1 MSGVEAVAAGIMPM
15 VAWAAA
21 LATAAAAVCGG
32 VLVRGTT
39 AVPAAA
45 WAAAAAILLAVDL
58 AGLDIRDA
66 AAAANL
72 RLVVVAAS
80 VCPTMALLGAKRPQH
95 GVWQFI
101 VLTLAVVLALPAA
114 TAALVRPGS
123 QPDVHPLAMWF
134 LAGLVVVGWMNFVG
148 TRHGVAATLVAVGQA
163 VLARRFLPLPT
174 PAAWATGG
182 VDRLAACCV
191 AAGGLDAVGQSLAAC
206 ARRRPPADR
215 TAAIDTAFCAIRE
228 TLGAAWALRIAER
241 FNAAAA
247 SHGWPVRLGFSGVE
261 TVATPA
267 PWERDAARTFRSLA
281 RRFVSDAWLVRHGW
295 K

>member
-1 MSGVEAVAAGIMPM
+1 M
-15 VAWAAA
+15 VAWGAA
-21 LATAAAAVCGG
+21 LATAAAAACGG
-32 VLVRGTT
+32 LLVRGTT
-39 AVPAAA
+39 AVPAAG
-45 WAAAAAILLAVDL
+45 WAAAAALLLAVDL
-58 AGLDIRDA
+58 AGLGTRDA

-134 LAGLVVVGWMNFVG
+134 LTGLIAVGWMNFVG
-148 TRHGVAATLVAVGQA
+148 TRHGVAATLVAIGQA
-163 VLARRFLPLPT
+163 VLARPFLPIPT
-174 PAAWATGG
+174 PASWSAPN
-182 VDRLAACCV
+182 VDRLAACLL
-191 AAGGLDAVGQSLAAC
+191 AGGAVLAAFQSLVAS
-206 ARRRPPADR
+206 ARRPLPVDR
-215 TAAIDTAFCAIRE
+215 TAAIDAAFLAIRE

-247 SHGWPVRLGFSGVE
+247 SHGWPVRLGFGGVE
-261 TVATPA
+261 PIATPA

-281 RRFVSDAWLVRHGW
+281 RRFVSDTWLARHGW